1 MRWVAIVERC
11 SGAAMEYSYLGSLRL
26 DLTGTS
32 EGTVN
37 LTHVVD
43 LWELLDDLKGDVG
56 CLWVANRGQSLSLVQ
71 SWLKIDGEKD
81 GDSFGRGADELGWK
95 MGVLT
100 LAQVVVGRPSR
111 RMHAKMSESVFCAP
125 EGSLNARIIWP
136 SARLASISLGTCVH
150 LSRFTERPPL
160 LLLPLSDCSG
170 FAKMRVNN
178 TVLVSLALVNSSVAS
193 LLPGSQYIF
202 SNPSATSG
210 FRIPTVHESAVQ
222 ARRILHLE
230 NIGTL
235 STVFPSENAIQPLEQ
250 RPSGL
255 GGVPI
260 GLMDYYADCEP
271 DSGNPTILALDI
283 ATSFKNVAAGSNIT
297 LSLRWHPQDGKW
309 HSAASL
315 PRFSLVGHLEDID
328 DDASKVGLATCFV
341 KNHPDAA
348 YWLPGNRIHTSR
360 WVRLVVEDIYWI
372 GGFGDRAYIGWI
384 PVEAYQNVTQQDID
398 DCKLPGEKSTSWGWS
413 EWL

>member
-1 MRWVAIVERC
+1 MHVKN
-11 SGAAMEYSYLGSLRL
+11 SLM
-26 DLTGTS
+26 
-32 EGTVN
+32 
-37 LTHVVD
+37 
-43 LWELLDDLKGDVG
+43 
-56 CLWVANRGQSLSLVQ
+56 
-71 SWLKIDGEKD
+71 
-81 GDSFGRGADELGWK
+81 F
-95 MGVLT
+95 
-100 LAQVVVGRPSR
+100 
-111 RMHAKMSESVFCAP
+111 
-125 EGSLNARIIWP
+125 
-136 SARLASISLGTCVH
+136 SLG
-150 LSRFTERPPL
+150 
-160 LLLPLSDCSG
+160 
-170 FAKMRVNN
+170 
-178 TVLVSLALVNSSVAS
+178 LVGSSMGS
-193 LLPGSQYIF
+193 LLPSSQYIF
-202 SNPSATSG
+202 ANPSPVATSG
-210 FRIPTVHESAVQ
+210 FRIPTVHESAIQ

-235 STVFPSENAIQPLEQ
+235 STVFPSDSSSSQYATHPLEQ
-250 RPSGL
+250 RPSDL

-328 DDASKVGLATCFV
+328 DADASKVGLATCFV
-341 KNHPDAA
+341 KNHPDAVA
-348 YWLPGNRIHTSR
+348 WLPGNRIHTSR

-384 PVEAYQNVTQQDID
+384 PLEAYQNVTQQEID
-398 DCKLPGEKSTSWGWS
+398 GCKLPGEKSTRTWA